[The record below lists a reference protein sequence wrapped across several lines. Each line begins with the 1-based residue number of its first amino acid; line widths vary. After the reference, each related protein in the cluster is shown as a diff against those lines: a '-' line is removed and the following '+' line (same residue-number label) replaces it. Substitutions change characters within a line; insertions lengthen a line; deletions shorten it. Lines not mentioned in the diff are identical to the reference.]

1 MSAAFEGGVD
11 VAMKVPPHQY
21 QPVLNFYRD
30 VVGLKEIGNEGTRGF
45 ELGPIRLWIDES
57 PGMSQ
62 AELWLELFTPDFG
75 QAAEHLRQAGVTR
88 CDTIEPLGESFR
100 GGWILN
106 PAGIVHMVR
115 EPDTWEPPSE

>member
-62 AELWLELFTPDFG
+62 AETP
-75 QAAEHLRQAGVTR
+75 AINLSS
-88 CDTIEPLGESFR
+88 EPESR
-100 GGWILN
+100 KE
-106 PAGIVHMVR
+106 AY
-115 EPDTWEPPSE
+115 